1 MMKKK
6 LPAVRALTVLSALT
20 ALLLVATTF
29 AGCAG
34 AGANSGDVIGSSEA
48 ASSSQEESQASES
61 SVTEV
66 PAESSEVAAEAFV
79 FIHSDGIDENGFWD
93 GVKALDHV
101 ELPEYEGLTI
111 PADVHTV
118 SEEAIQSEV
127 DGLLANYTTENQ
139 VTDRAVVDGDTVNI
153 DYVGSVDGVEFE
165 GGNTQGGGTSVTIG
179 VTQYI
184 DDFLEQIIGHTPGET
199 FNVEVTF
206 PEDYGQDHLNGKD
219 AVFVTTV
226 NYVVETV
233 QPELTDA
240 FVAENFSESDGWNTV
255 ADMKESIGSSLRDTA
270 IQQYL
275 QQYLLDNSTV
285 TDVPPALLTYQEGSL
300 LSYYQDYATQY
311 GMALDDFLT
320 TFVGVASR
328 AELLETYKAENE
340 EMADFSLIIQAVAE
354 DAGLTV
360 TKEDIDAYFHDYIKV
375 EDYSQF
381 EEQYGEPFLKMSVLN
396 KMVMDH
402 IEASAVMG

>member
-48 ASSSQEESQASES
+48 APSSQEESQASDS
-61 SVTEV
+61 PVTEV

-184 DDFLEQIIGHTPGET
+184 DDFLEQIIGHSPGET

-206 PEDYGQDHLNGKD
+206 P
-219 AVFVTTV
+219 
-226 NYVVETV
+226 
-233 QPELTDA
+233 
-240 FVAENFSESDGWNTV
+240 
-255 ADMKESIGSSLRDTA
+255 
-270 IQQYL
+270 
-275 QQYLLDNSTV
+275 
-285 TDVPPALLTYQEGSL
+285 
-300 LSYYQDYATQY
+300 
-311 GMALDDFLT
+311 
-320 TFVGVASR
+320 
-328 AELLETYKAENE
+328 
-340 EMADFSLIIQAVAE
+340 
-354 DAGLTV
+354 
-360 TKEDIDAYFHDYIKV
+360 
-375 EDYSQF
+375 
-381 EEQYGEPFLKMSVLN
+381 
-396 KMVMDH
+396 
-402 IEASAVMG
+402 